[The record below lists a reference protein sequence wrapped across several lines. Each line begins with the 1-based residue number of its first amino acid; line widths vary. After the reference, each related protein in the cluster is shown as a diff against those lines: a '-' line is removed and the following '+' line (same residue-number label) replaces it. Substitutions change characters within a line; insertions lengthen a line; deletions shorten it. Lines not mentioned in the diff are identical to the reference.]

1 MKMSYTRTEKD
12 FSFNIGGGKGIGL
25 WTFFALMYML
35 ASNSVQPIS
44 YWSFSGE
51 WQLDHS
57 NFLPGV

>member
-44 YWSFSGE
+44 YLEFFWRMAAGPF
-51 WQLDHS
+51 